1 MERMDRNRSR
11 PQRAGDVLANLMA
24 RKGYAQQMTASACA
38 EAWVESVGTEWS
50 SASRPGNVRR
60 GVLEVTVA
68 NSSVLHELTFRRRQ
82 LVTELRRLIPEQNIE
97 NIRFRIG
104 IIS

>member
-1 MERMDRNRSR
+1 MDRKRNR

-38 EAWVESVGTEWS
+38 EAWVESVGAKWS

-68 NSSVLHELTFRRRQ
+68 NSSVLQELTFRHRQ
-82 LVTELRRLIPEQNIE
+82 LVTDLQKLIPEQNIE
-97 NIRFRIG
+97 SIRFRIG
-104 IIS
+104 VISS